1 MRDIVL
7 ISGGNDGVTDG
18 MSGTYGNVQIV
29 RRAGGRYET
38 GSLGRFHPEI
48 REPQDH
54 IPDELGCVELAQ
66 TAAPQ
71 LLFTNLAVAS
81 AMLNG
86 FYAVLREE
94 AEYEEVCLD
103 IVKNRYV
110 PICRQP

>member
-1 MRDIVL
+1 
-7 ISGGNDGVTDG
+7 

-29 RRAGGRYET
+29 RRSHGRYLT

-48 REPQDH
+48 REPQDR
-54 IPDELGCVELAQ
+54 IPTELGCVELAQ
-66 TAAPQ
+66 AGAPQ

-86 FYAVLREE
+86 FYAVRQRE

-110 PICRQP
+110 PIRRPV